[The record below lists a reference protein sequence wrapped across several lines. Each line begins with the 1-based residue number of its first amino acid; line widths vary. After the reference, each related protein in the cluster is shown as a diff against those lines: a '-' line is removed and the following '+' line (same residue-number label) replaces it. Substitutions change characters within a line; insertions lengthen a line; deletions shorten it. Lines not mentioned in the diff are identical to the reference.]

1 MVRIMEPFWDL
12 HSPPWPLYH
21 KYHLFLQAPLF
32 FLIIRLQN
40 LHDQECYNFVL
51 YLVKHLIQLAYN
63 SQLEF
68 LGITQIQVIFIL
80 FMYSF

>member
-1 MVRIMEPFWDL
+1 MEPFWDL

-21 KYHLFLQAPLF
+21 KDLFLQAPLF

-40 LHDQECYNFVL
+40 LRDQECYHFVL